1 MEFSSAASKM
11 LNSFVAPKDYTKL
24 IALMLMVKHDVLK
37 EKYRIIVIHGS
48 GNNGKTVFSDVLH
61 RLSPSNAHVAA
72 DLFRRPANVPSV
84 NHMAALSNASLVTV
98 GEPYYE
104 DRYTYIDDID
114 NWYRLYNGNIIRPKL
129 HSFEKVVLNSGVFLV
144 NINTKPKYIAKR
156 VIEIEFPNVFKY
168 DENLP
173 PETIV
178 DQCVKEFE
186 QMNFN
191 TPNIQF
197 NIYPEQH
204 VPIVSNTHEEIT
216 DKESKLRNLYAA
228 AYRCE
233 PGSHGSDPWCPS
245 KWYAEDVYKIIIYPR
260 AVKAAINGEDFIPI
274 PTNYGIDKLINNY
287 FENINKLCKK
297 DGLQLSNYPGFSRNY
312 RPYIYSVTLEFV

>member
-204 VPIVSNTHEEIT
+204 VPIVSNTHNT
-216 DKESKLRNLYAA
+216 
-228 AYRCE
+228 E
-233 PGSHGSDPWCPS
+233 PVSQPSDPWFPS
-245 KWYAEDVYKIIIYPR
+245 KWNAEDLYKIIIYPI
-260 AVKAAINGEDFIPI
+260 VLEAARRGYTHIPI
-274 PTNYGIDKLINNY
+274 TSDPGIDRLIAIH
-287 FENINKLCKK
+287 FKELKIMCKK
-297 DGLQLSNYPGFSRNY
+297 DGRRLEHYPGVDKNY
-312 RPYIYSVTLEFV
+312 KSSTYSMFLTFV